1 MPNKTK
7 MENEINSGRKIRK
20 AVSAV
25 TEEYEMVRLG
35 FLFMKIFFC
44 IVNFREYRVLKLSC

>member
-1 MPNKTK
+1 